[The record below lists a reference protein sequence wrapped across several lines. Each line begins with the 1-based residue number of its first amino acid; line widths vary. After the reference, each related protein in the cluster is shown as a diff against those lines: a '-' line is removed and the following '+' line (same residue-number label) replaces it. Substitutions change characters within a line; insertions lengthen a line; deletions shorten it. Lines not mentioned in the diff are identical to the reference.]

1 MEEKLEVI
9 DAIKELSSEGIANVL
24 RDQADMLI
32 GGHAMPREDL
42 EQLAQ
47 YMVNEDSVD
56 ELYFIIEL
64 DSE

>member
-1 MEEKLEVI
+1 MKTLEVI
-9 DAIKELSSEGIANVL
+9 DAIKELSTEGIANVI
-24 RDQADMLI
+24 RDQAEMLI
-32 GGHAMPREDL
+32 LGHSMSREDL